1 MAILGF
7 KKREG
12 LFVEL
17 VRYFIVIFFLEV
29 KTIVEVV
36 AVTVLDPVT
45 AEDAATQG
53 QEVGIGAL
61 EAGELRIFSN
71 NHSLFVIRKKIYPYH
86 IIKSSWIFLAKDL
99 ANRRTDMFLLYGV
112 DLLIGPEIVLGYFNF
127 INKSAY
133 GLRPFFCPSISP
145 RI

>member
-1 MAILGF
+1 MLAILGF

-71 NHSLFVIRKKIYPYH
+71 NHSLFFIRKKYIL
-86 IIKSSWIFLAKDL
+86 I
-99 ANRRTDMFLLYGV
+99 LLYKVVG
-112 DLLIGPEIVLGYFNF
+112 
-127 INKSAY
+127 
-133 GLRPFFCPSISP
+133 FF
-145 RI
+145 